1 MIGFSI
7 GDGNIDKNNLTFHLN
22 KERKIQ
28 FLLNLLNSE
37 NIKYSIQNKNDG
49 YKTFRIGL
57 STDNV
62 LFNYIDIFK
71 KIYNEEKEKVIPY
84 ELISSMNTNE
94 SISLLTGLLEADGSY
109 SIIDNKYHSMHYI

>member
-1 MIGFSI
+1 MVSFIKASKDI
-7 GDGNIDKNNLTFHLN
+7 LTRNIDKNNLTFHLN

-62 LFNYIDIFK
+62 LFNYIGIFK
-71 KIYNEEKEKVIPY
+71 KIYNI
-84 ELISSMNTNE
+84 LILHC
-94 SISLLTGLLEADGSY
+94 SIL
-109 SIIDNKYHSMHYI
+109 